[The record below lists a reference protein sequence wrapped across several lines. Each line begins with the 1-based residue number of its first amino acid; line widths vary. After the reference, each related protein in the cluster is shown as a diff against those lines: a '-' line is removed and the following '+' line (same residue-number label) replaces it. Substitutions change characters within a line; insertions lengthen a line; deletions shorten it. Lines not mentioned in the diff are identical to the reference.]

1 MERLYEN
8 MNARLKS
15 VNQAFTRYAYDKVK
29 WENRMLGLVGPR
41 GVGKT
46 TLFLQRIQKAHDT
59 ADTLY
64 VSADNIWFSDHK
76 LVDLADIFYKNGGK
90 HLFIDEIHKY
100 QNWSLE
106 LKQIYDSYPD
116 MHIYFTG
123 SSVLDIYK
131 GQGDL
136 SRRAPIYT
144 MQGLSFREYITIKTG
159 LEIPVYSL
167 DDIISHKARISGL
180 EHPLPLFRNYLKH
193 GYYPF
198 GDDIDFDMELGQVI
212 NRTMEDDIPQYAN
225 MNVSTG
231 RKLKHLLAVISK
243 SVPFKPNM
251 SSLAETTG
259 AGRNNIADYLL
270 YMEKAGMINQ
280 LRDST
285 GGIRGI
291 GKVEKIYLD
300 NTNLCYNLGRGEENT
315 GNIRETFFANQMRV
329 NNDVISSDISDFR
342 IDGMTFEVGGP
353 GKGQSQIA
361 GTPGSFIVKDGI
373 ETGYGNVIPL
383 WMFGLNY

>member
-100 QNWSLE
+100 QNWSQE

-231 RKLKHLLAVISK
+231 RKLKHLL
-243 SVPFKPNM
+243 
-251 SSLAETTG
+251 
-259 AGRNNIADYLL
+259 
-270 YMEKAGMINQ
+270 
-280 LRDST
+280 
-285 GGIRGI
+285 
-291 GKVEKIYLD
+291 
-300 NTNLCYNLGRGEENT
+300 
-315 GNIRETFFANQMRV
+315 
-329 NNDVISSDISDFR
+329 DVI
-342 IDGMTFEVGGP
+342 
-353 GKGQSQIA
+353 
-361 GTPGSFIVKDGI
+361 
-373 ETGYGNVIPL
+373 
-383 WMFGLNY
+383 